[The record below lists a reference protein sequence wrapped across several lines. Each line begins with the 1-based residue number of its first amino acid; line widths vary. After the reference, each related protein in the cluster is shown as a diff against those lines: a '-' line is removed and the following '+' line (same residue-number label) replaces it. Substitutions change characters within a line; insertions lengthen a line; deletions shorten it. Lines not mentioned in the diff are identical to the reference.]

1 MGTSRK
7 HGTEG
12 SKMKQGQTFNHRT
25 VDANRNRL
33 YVEVTV
39 VEVRNGMVLVRFPN
53 GNEKLVSPTTLEPVA

>member
-1 MGTSRK
+1 
-7 HGTEG
+7 
-12 SKMKQGQTFNHRT
+12 MKQGQTFNHRT